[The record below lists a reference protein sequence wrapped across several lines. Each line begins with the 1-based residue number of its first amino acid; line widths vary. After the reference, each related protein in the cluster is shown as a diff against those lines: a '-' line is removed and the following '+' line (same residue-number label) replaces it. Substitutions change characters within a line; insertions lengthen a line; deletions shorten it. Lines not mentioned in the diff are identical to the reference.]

1 MRSVVSLSLPK
12 RLADELARLARRLGI
27 PRSLLVR
34 EALERYVLDVEFGA
48 LRRRLR
54 PYAAARGALT
64 DEDVFDRIS

>member
-12 RLADELARLARRLGI
+12 RLADDLARLAKRLGV
-27 PRSLLVR
+27 PKSLLVR
-34 EALERYVLDVEFGA
+34 EALERYVLDIEFAA

-64 DEDVFDRIS
+64 DEDVFNRVS